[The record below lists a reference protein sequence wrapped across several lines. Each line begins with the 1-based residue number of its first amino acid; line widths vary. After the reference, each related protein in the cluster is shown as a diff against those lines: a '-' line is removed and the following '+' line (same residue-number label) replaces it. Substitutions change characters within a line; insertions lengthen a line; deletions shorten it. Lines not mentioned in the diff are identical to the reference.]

1 VDEEAGLLMNVISW
15 FTDPANWT
23 GENGIPVRTW
33 EQIQISLSA
42 MAIALVVALPVAL
55 VLGHIRKGAFLA
67 TNVGNVGRAVPT
79 LGVLTILASIPEIG
93 IGNLAAVLALA
104 LFAIPP
110 LLTNTYTG
118 IASVDDEVQDA
129 ARGMGMSGFGILTR
143 VEVPLAVPLIAAG
156 VRTATVQVVA
166 TASLAALVGSGGLG
180 RYVVDGFA
188 LQDNTLIL
196 AGAILT
202 ALLAI
207 IAELV
212 MAVLQRRVTPR
223 GLRLLS
229 RAELEMQEIPA
240 APSST

>member
-1 VDEEAGLLMNVISW
+1 MDTAAGLMNVIEW

-33 EQIQISLSA
+33 EQVQISMFA
-42 MAIALVVALPVAL
+42 MIIALVIALPIAL
-55 VLGHIRKGAFLA
+55 ILGHLRKGMFLA
-67 TNVGNVGRAVPT
+67 TNIGNVGRAVPT

-93 IGNLAAVLALA
+93 IGNLAAILALA

-110 LLTNTYTG
+110 VLTNTYTG
-118 IASVDDEVQDA
+118 LAGVDDEVRDA
-129 ARGMGMSGFGILTR
+129 ARGMGMGPMGILSR

-156 VRTATVQVVA
+156 IRTATVQVVA

-188 LQDNTLIL
+188 LQDNTLII

-202 ALLAI
+202 AGLAVV
-207 IAELV
+207 AELGLSQV
-212 MAVLQRRVTPR
+212 QRVVTPK
-223 GLRLLS
+223 GLRSAS
-229 RAELEMQEIPA
+229 RAEIAEQEIPV
-240 APSST
+240 